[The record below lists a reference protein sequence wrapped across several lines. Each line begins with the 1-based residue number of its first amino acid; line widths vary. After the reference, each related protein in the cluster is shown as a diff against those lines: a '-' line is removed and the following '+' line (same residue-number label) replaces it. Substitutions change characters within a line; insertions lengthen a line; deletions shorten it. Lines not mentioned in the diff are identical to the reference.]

1 MNRIKLLLALGAT
14 AAALAGAACNKARSN
29 GPRTS
34 SSGQALSTA
43 MVLRVDLPPAVLPGD
58 ALSLEVSFRNSAGQL
73 LDVADKVTVSLA
85 VNPSGAV
92 MTGTT
97 TRAAVNGVAR
107 FNDLAIAKR
116 GQGYQL
122 LVSSLRA
129 ASVKS
134 APFAVTWS
142 TDELEAAGTASN
154 DTAAG
159 AEAISPD
166 VPMFGMLGPG
176 DVDVYRFHAS
186 AGQLL
191 SVATHATRLDLGNW
205 DTSLRLRL
213 IAADGTTEIARGGA
227 FGKDTPS
234 VDTGFAGIRIP
245 DSGDYYLAC
254 DTDRRGFLSGKYA
267 LVVQLASL
275 PAGLQVE
282 SEPPGATG
290 KNDTLATAQALI
302 PGVLHGYSDAAA
314 PGALPSSDYFKIA
327 IASPAHVR
335 LDLAAT
341 SNGSFSGDN
350 PWNPRLELQDSAG
363 NLLSRND
370 GAAFV
375 DPSVDFIVTA
385 PGTYYVRVASAANGS
400 TSGST
405 PYFLTY
411 HSPAYAPLAETA
423 GNTTAATAMPL
434 GYGNEVAGS
443 FDAAG
448 DHYFIFVGAAGD
460 AVRLWVEDRSQLQGA
475 SLTLDGAS
483 GSDAAFL
490 TADGTRELASA
501 SLPDD
506 PAQRGSNLR
515 QTILPRAGSYL
526 VRVRS
531 ASPGSFGLRLER
543 IAASSRETE
552 PNNTAA
558 NGTPVDVG
566 GVTSGVISAA
576 GGKDHFTVHALAGQ
590 LVSVSLYAADGGIAG
605 SNADLGSA
613 LLPAMEIHDPRGNL
627 VSAASADRKGE
638 INVAESVL
646 RPEAMVEASFR
657 ASAEGNYDVA
667 ATDADGQGGANF
679 FYALRVWKNQ

>member
-1 MNRIKLLLALGAT
+1 MGRVQTHETLSYREELVVNRIKLLLALGAT

-335 LDLAAT
+335 LDL
-341 SNGSFSGDN
+341 
-350 PWNPRLELQDSAG
+350 WPRRA
-363 NLLSRND
+363 
-370 GAAFV
+370 
-375 DPSVDFIVTA
+375 TA
-385 PGTYYVRVASAANGS
+385 PSRATIPGIHGSSCRTPPATCSPATMAPRSWTPRS
-400 TSGST
+400 TSSSPRRGPTTFAWRAPPTVPPPEARRTSSPTIPLRTRRWRRRRATPPPPRRCRLDTATRSRAPST
-405 PYFLTY
+405 R
-411 HSPAYAPLAETA
+411 PATTTSSSSAPP
-423 GNTTAATAMPL
+423 AT
-434 GYGNEVAGS
+434 
-443 FDAAG
+443 
-448 DHYFIFVGAAGD
+448 
-460 AVRLWVEDRSQLQGA
+460 R
-475 SLTLDGAS
+475 S
-483 GSDAAFL
+483 GS
-490 TADGTRELASA
+490 GW
-501 SLPDD
+501 
-506 PAQRGSNLR
+506 
-515 QTILPRAGSYL
+515 
-526 VRVRS
+526 
-531 ASPGSFGLRLER
+531 R
-543 IAASSRETE
+543 IGRSSREHRS
-552 PNNTAA
+552 PSTA
-558 NGTPVDVG
+558 
-566 GVTSGVISAA
+566 
-576 GGKDHFTVHALAGQ
+576 
-590 LVSVSLYAADGGIAG
+590 
-605 SNADLGSA
+605 
-613 LLPAMEIHDPRGNL
+613 PRARTRH
-627 VSAASADRKGE
+627 S
-638 INVAESVL
+638 
-646 RPEAMVEASFR
+646 
-657 ASAEGNYDVA
+657 
-667 ATDADGQGGANF
+667 
-679 FYALRVWKNQ
+679 